1 MWRDNVNQIR
11 KEKGFST
18 QMISERTPS
27 HIAAET
33 ISRVLKPNNG
43 TDSPRIDTIT
53 EICTALGVEV
63 WEIFYTGDKSF
74 AASQAEITILKNER
88 DALVAENAV
97 LRDKVAAMRNKIDE
111 LKDDLITL
119 QKYCIKQNSN
129 K

>member
-1 MWRDNVNQIR
+1 MWRDKINEIR
-11 KEKGFST
+11 KEKGLTT

-27 HIAAET
+27 HIAPET
-33 ISRVLKPNNG
+33 IGRALKSTHG
-43 TDSPRIDTIT
+43 TDSPRIDTIL
-53 EICTALGVEV
+53 EICAALGIEA
-63 WEIFYTGDKSF
+63 WEIFYIGDKSF

-88 DALVAENAV
+88 DALVAKNAV
-97 LRDKVAAMRNKIDE
+97 LKDKVAAMRDKIDE

>member
-1 MWRDNVNQIR
+1 MWRDKVNQIR

-27 HIAAET
+27 RIASET
-33 ISRVLKPNNG
+33 ISRALKPNNG
-43 TDSPRIDTIT
+43 TDSPRIDTIS

-63 WEIFYTGDKSF
+63 WEIFYNGDKDF
-74 AASQAEITILKNER
+74 VTLHAERTALKNER

-97 LRDKVAAMRNKIDE
+97 LRDRVASMRDKNDE
-111 LKDDLITL
+111 LKDDLIAL
-119 QKYCIKQNSN
+119 QRYCIKLTSN